1 MVQRFLAPGGDPSP
15 SAVELRLRALTM
27 QTWGHVL
34 PLGAMGGCSLG
45 VPTWL
50 ADDAA
55 LAWHAPGCPPRRPY
69 QWCCLS
75 LRARVRS
82 SA

>member
-45 VPTWL
+45 VPTATL
-50 ADDAA
+50 LGGDDQCGFGMARD
-55 LAWHAPGCPPRRPY
+55 APG
-69 QWCCLS
+69 
-75 LRARVRS
+75 
-82 SA
+82 